1 VGGGGPLPQI
11 FRYTGRGCYKR
22 IGMWGGGWGGGG
34 VCFHIYLDILGCA
47 AMKGI
52 VFKQFSLGED
62 IETRE

>member
-1 VGGGGPLPQI
+1 MQADIIDRGLKPRRGGG
-11 FRYTGRGCYKR
+11 
-22 IGMWGGGWGGGG
+22 GGGG